1 MIYDKD
7 IREPLFDFL
16 DETFGKNR
24 ILEEKI
30 IGNSRADVVMVTP
43 EAIFGIEIKSDADT
57 YARLKSQV
65 KDYDKYYDLNFVV
78 VGTSHAA
85 HIEEHVPDY
94 WGIIT
99 VEEVDNNLDFYI
111 LRRPEPNPKVTW
123 KRKLEMLW
131 RPEIAV
137 LQDEFKMPK
146 YREKSKKFVLTKV
159 LERLENGKIDPKE
172 FTLKMN
178 ELLIQRDYNSISE
191 TLKEYKLEKR
201 KRIEEMENDPEK
213 RLELERKR
221 EIARQNFGTHRRR
234 RRRRRQ

>member
-30 IGNSRADVVMVTP
+30 IGSSRADVVMVTP

-57 YARLKSQV
+57 YARLKTQV
-65 KDYDKYYDLNFVV
+65 KDYDKYYDMNFVV

-234 RRRRRQ
+234 RRRRRR

>member
-172 FTLKMN
+172 FALKMN

-201 KRIEEMENDPEK
+201 KRIEEMENDPVK

-234 RRRRRQ
+234 RRRRRR

>member
-30 IGNSRADVVMVTP
+30 IGSSRADVVMVTP

-57 YARLKSQV
+57 YARLKTQV
-65 KDYDKYYDLNFVV
+65 KDYDKYYDMNFVV

-159 LERLENGKIDPKE
+159 LERLENGKIDSKE

-234 RRRRRQ
+234 RRRRRR

>member
-85 HIEEHVPDY
+85 HIEDHVPDY

-99 VEEVDNNLDFYI
+99 VEEADNNLDFYI

-131 RPEIAV
+131 RPEIVV

-201 KRIEEMENDPEK
+201 KRIEEMENDPVK

-234 RRRRRQ
+234 RRRRRR

>member
-16 DETFGKNR
+16 DETYGKNR

-30 IGNSRADVVMVTP
+30 IGSSRADVVMVTP

-137 LQDEFKMPK
+137 LQDDFKMPK

-201 KRIEEMENDPEK
+201 KRIEEMENDPVK

-234 RRRRRQ
+234 RRRRRR

>member
-16 DETFGKNR
+16 DERFGKNR

-30 IGNSRADVVMVTP
+30 IGSSRADVVMVTP
-43 EAIFGIEIKSDADT
+43 EAIYGIEIKSDADT

-85 HIEEHVPDY
+85 HIEEHVPAY

-111 LRRPEPNPKVTW
+111 LRHPEPNPKVTW

-201 KRIEEMENDPEK
+201 KRIEEMENDPVK
-213 RLELERKR
+213 RPELERKR

-234 RRRRRQ
+234 RRRRRR

>member
-85 HIEEHVPDY
+85 HIEDHVPDY

-99 VEEVDNNLDFYI
+99 VEEADNNLDFYI

-201 KRIEEMENDPEK
+201 KRIEEMENDPVK

-234 RRRRRQ
+234 RRRRRR

>member
-16 DETFGKNR
+16 DERFGKNR

-30 IGNSRADVVMVTP
+30 IGSSRADVVMVTP
-43 EAIFGIEIKSDADT
+43 EAIYGIEIKSDADT

-65 KDYDKYYDLNFVV
+65 KDYDKYYDMNFVV

-85 HIEEHVPDY
+85 HIEEHVPAY

-99 VEEVDNNLDFYI
+99 VEEVDNNLDIYI
-111 LRRPEPNPKVTW
+111 LRHPEPNPKVTW

-137 LQDEFKMPK
+137 LQIYSACQSTGKRVSLLFCQRCWRDLK
-146 YREKSKKFVLTKV
+146 T
-159 LERLENGKIDPKE
+159 ERL
-172 FTLKMN
+172 TLKSS
-178 ELLIQRDYNSISE
+178 LF
-191 TLKEYKLEKR
+191 K
-201 KRIEEMENDPEK
+201 
-213 RLELERKR
+213 
-221 EIARQNFGTHRRR
+221 
-234 RRRRRQ
+234 

>member
-99 VEEVDNNLDFYI
+99 VEEADNNLDFYI

-201 KRIEEMENDPEK
+201 KRIEEMENDPVK

-234 RRRRRQ
+234 RRRRRR

>member
-16 DETFGKNR
+16 DERFGKNR

-30 IGNSRADVVMVTP
+30 IGSSRADVVMVTP
-43 EAIFGIEIKSDADT
+43 EAIYGIEIKSDADT

-65 KDYDKYYDLNFVV
+65 KDYDKYYDMNFVV

-85 HIEEHVPDY
+85 HIEEHVPAY

-99 VEEVDNNLDFYI
+99 VEEVDNNLDIYI
-111 LRRPEPNPKVTW
+111 LRHPEPNPKVTW

-137 LQDEFKMPK
+137 LQDIFSMPK
-146 YREKSKKFVLTKV
+146 YREKSKSFVLSKV

-172 FTLKMN
+172 FTIQMN

-201 KRIEEMENDPEK
+201 KRIEEMEKDPVK
-213 RLELERKR
+213 RPELERKR
-221 EIARQNFGTHRRR
+221 EIARQNFGTHHRRR
-234 RRRRRQ
+234 RRRRR

>member
-16 DETFGKNR
+16 DERFGKNR

-30 IGNSRADVVMVTP
+30 IGSSRADVVMVTP
-43 EAIFGIEIKSDADT
+43 EAIYGIEIKSDADT

-65 KDYDKYYDLNFVV
+65 KDYDKYYDMNFVV

-85 HIEEHVPDY
+85 HIEEHVPAY

-99 VEEVDNNLDFYI
+99 VEEVDNNLDIYI
-111 LRRPEPNPKVTW
+111 LRHPEPNPKVTW

-191 TLKEYKLEKR
+191 TLKEYKIEKR
-201 KRIEEMENDPEK
+201 KRIEEMENDPVK

-234 RRRRRQ
+234 RRRRRR

>member
-7 IREPLFDFL
+7 IRESLFDFL
-16 DETFGKNR
+16 DERFGKNR

-30 IGNSRADVVMVTP
+30 IGSSRADVVMVTP
-43 EAIFGIEIKSDADT
+43 EAIYGIEIKSDADT

-65 KDYDKYYDLNFVV
+65 KDYDKYYDMNFVV

-85 HIEEHVPDY
+85 HIEEHVPAY

-111 LRRPEPNPKVTW
+111 LRHPEPNPKVTW

-201 KRIEEMENDPEK
+201 KRIEEMENDPVK

-234 RRRRRQ
+234 RRRRRR

>member
-16 DETFGKNR
+16 DERFGKNR

-30 IGNSRADVVMVTP
+30 IGSSRADVVMVTP
-43 EAIFGIEIKSDADT
+43 EAIYGIEIKSDADT

-65 KDYDKYYDLNFVV
+65 KDYDKYYDMNFVV

-85 HIEEHVPDY
+85 HIEEHVPAY

-99 VEEVDNNLDFYI
+99 VEEVDNNLDIYI
-111 LRRPEPNPKVTW
+111 LRHPEPNPKVTW

-137 LQDEFKMPK
+137 LQDIFSMPK
-146 YREKSKKFVLTKV
+146 YREKSKSFVLSKV

-234 RRRRRQ
+234 RRRRRR

>member
-78 VGTSHAA
+78 VGTSHAT

-111 LRRPEPNPKVTW
+111 LRRPAPNPKVTW

-201 KRIEEMENDPEK
+201 KRIEEMENDPVK

>member
-16 DETFGKNR
+16 DETYGKNR

-30 IGNSRADVVMVTP
+30 IGSSRADVVMVTP

-234 RRRRRQ
+234 RRRRRR

>member
-201 KRIEEMENDPEK
+201 KRIEEMEKDPVK
-213 RLELERKR
+213 RPELERKR

-234 RRRRRQ
+234 RRRRRR

>member
-57 YARLKSQV
+57 YARLKTQV
-65 KDYDKYYDLNFVV
+65 KDYDKYYDMNFVV

-234 RRRRRQ
+234 RRRRRR

>member
-16 DETFGKNR
+16 DERFGKNR

-30 IGNSRADVVMVTP
+30 IGSSRADVVMVTP
-43 EAIFGIEIKSDADT
+43 EAIYGIEIKSDADT

-65 KDYDKYYDLNFVV
+65 KDYDKYYDMNFVV

-85 HIEEHVPDY
+85 HIEEHVPAY

-99 VEEVDNNLDFYI
+99 VEEVDNNLDIYI
-111 LRRPEPNPKVTW
+111 LRHTEPNPKVTW

-137 LQDEFKMPK
+137 LQDIFSMPK
-146 YREKSKKFVLTKV
+146 YREKSKSFVLSKV

-172 FTLKMN
+172 FTIQMN

-191 TLKEYKLEKR
+191 TLMEYKLEKR
-201 KRIEEMENDPEK
+201 KRIEEMENDPVK

-234 RRRRRQ
+234 RRRRRR

>member
-16 DETFGKNR
+16 DERFGKNR
-24 ILEEKI
+24 IFEEKI
-30 IGNSRADVVMVTP
+30 IGSSRADVVMVTP
-43 EAIFGIEIKSDADT
+43 EAIYGIEIKSDADT

-65 KDYDKYYDLNFVV
+65 KDYDKYYDMNFVV

-85 HIEEHVPDY
+85 HIEEHVPAY

-99 VEEVDNNLDFYI
+99 VEEVDNNLDIYI
-111 LRRPEPNPKVTW
+111 LRHPEPNPKVTW

-137 LQDEFKMPK
+137 LQDIFSMPK
-146 YREKSKKFVLTKV
+146 YREKSKSFVLSKV

-172 FTLKMN
+172 FTIQMN

-201 KRIEEMENDPEK
+201 KRIEEMEKDPVK

-234 RRRRRQ
+234 RRRRRR

>member
-43 EAIFGIEIKSDADT
+43 EAIYGIEIKSDADT

-65 KDYDKYYDLNFVV
+65 KDYDKYYDMNFVV

-85 HIEEHVPDY
+85 HIEEHVPAY

-99 VEEVDNNLDFYI
+99 VEEVDNNLDIYI
-111 LRRPEPNPKVTW
+111 LRHPEPNPKVTW

-137 LQDEFKMPK
+137 LQDIFSMPK
-146 YREKSKKFVLTKV
+146 YREKSKSFVLSKV

-234 RRRRRQ
+234 RRRRRR

>member
-16 DETFGKNR
+16 DERFGKNR

-30 IGNSRADVVMVTP
+30 IGSSRADVVMVTP
-43 EAIFGIEIKSDADT
+43 EAIYGIEIKSDADT

-65 KDYDKYYDLNFVV
+65 KDYDKYYDMNFVV

-99 VEEVDNNLDFYI
+99 VEEVVNNRDFYI
-111 LRRPEPNPKVTW
+111 LRRPKPNPEVTW
-123 KRKLEMLW
+123 KRKLEMIW

-201 KRIEEMENDPEK
+201 KRIEEMENDPVK

-234 RRRRRQ
+234 RRRRRR

>member
-30 IGNSRADVVMVTP
+30 IGSSRADVVMVTP

>member
-16 DETFGKNR
+16 DERFGKNR

-30 IGNSRADVVMVTP
+30 IGSSRADVVMVTP
-43 EAIFGIEIKSDADT
+43 EAIYGIEIKSDADA

-65 KDYDKYYDLNFVV
+65 KDYDKYYDMNFVV

-85 HIEEHVPDY
+85 HIEEHVPAY

-111 LRRPEPNPKVTW
+111 LRHPEPNPKVTW

-137 LQDEFKMPK
+137 LQDIFSMPK
-146 YREKSKKFVLTKV
+146 YREKSKSFVLSKV

-201 KRIEEMENDPEK
+201 KRIEEMENDPVK

-234 RRRRRQ
+234 RRRRRR

>member
-16 DETFGKNR
+16 DERFGKNR

-30 IGNSRADVVMVTP
+30 IGSSRADVVMVTP
-43 EAIFGIEIKSDADT
+43 EAIYGIEIKSDADT

-65 KDYDKYYDLNFVV
+65 KDYDKYYDMNFVV

-85 HIEEHVPDY
+85 HIEEHVPAY

-99 VEEVDNNLDFYI
+99 VEEVDNNLDIYI
-111 LRRPEPNPKVTW
+111 LRHPEPNPKVTW

-137 LQDEFKMPK
+137 LQDIFSMPK
-146 YREKSKKFVLTKV
+146 YREKSKSFVLSKV

-172 FTLKMN
+172 FTLQMN

-191 TLKEYKLEKR
+191 TLKEYKLEKK
-201 KRIEEMENDPEK
+201 KRIEEMEKDPVK
-213 RLELERKR
+213 RPELERKR

-234 RRRRRQ
+234 RRRRRR

>member
-65 KDYDKYYDLNFVV
+65 KDYDKYYDMNFVV

-234 RRRRRQ
+234 RRRRRR

>member
-159 LERLENGKIDPKE
+159 LERLENGKIDSKE

-234 RRRRRQ
+234 RRRRRR

>member
-137 LQDEFKMPK
+137 LQDDFKMPK

-201 KRIEEMENDPEK
+201 KRIEEMENDPVK

-234 RRRRRQ
+234 RRRRRR

>member
-30 IGNSRADVVMVTP
+30 IGSSRADVVMVTP

-78 VGTSHAA
+78 VGTSHVA

-178 ELLIQRDYNSISE
+178 QLLIQRDYNSISE

-201 KRIEEMENDPEK
+201 KRIEEMENDPAK

-234 RRRRRQ
+234 RRRRRR

>member
-16 DETFGKNR
+16 DERFGKNR

-30 IGNSRADVVMVTP
+30 IGSSRADVVMVTP
-43 EAIFGIEIKSDADT
+43 EAIYGIEIKSDADT

-65 KDYDKYYDLNFVV
+65 KDYDKYYDMNFVV

-111 LRRPEPNPKVTW
+111 LRHPEPNPKVTW

-137 LQDEFKMPK
+137 LQDIFSMPK
-146 YREKSKKFVLTKV
+146 YREKSKSFVLSKV

-172 FTLKMN
+172 FTLQMN

-201 KRIEEMENDPEK
+201 KRIEEMEKDPVK
-213 RLELERKR
+213 RPELERKR

-234 RRRRRQ
+234 RRRRRR

>member
-43 EAIFGIEIKSDADT
+43 EAIFGIEIKSNADT

-234 RRRRRQ
+234 RRRRRR

>member
-65 KDYDKYYDLNFVV
+65 KDYDKYYDMNFVV

-201 KRIEEMENDPEK
+201 KRIEEMENDPVK

-234 RRRRRQ
+234 RRRRRR

>member
-16 DETFGKNR
+16 DERFGKNR

-30 IGNSRADVVMVTP
+30 IGSSRADVVMVTP
-43 EAIFGIEIKSDADT
+43 EAIYGIEIKSDADT

-65 KDYDKYYDLNFVV
+65 KDYDKYYDMNFVV

-85 HIEEHVPDY
+85 HIEEHVPAY

-99 VEEVDNNLDFYI
+99 VEEVDNNLDIYI
-111 LRRPEPNPKVTW
+111 LRHPEPNPKVTW

-201 KRIEEMENDPEK
+201 KRIEEMENDPVK

-234 RRRRRQ
+234 RRRRRR

>member
-16 DETFGKNR
+16 DERFGKNR

-30 IGNSRADVVMVTP
+30 IGSSRADVVMVTP
-43 EAIFGIEIKSDADT
+43 EAIYGIEIKSDADT

-65 KDYDKYYDLNFVV
+65 KDYDKYYDMNFVV

-85 HIEEHVPDY
+85 HIEEHVPAY

-99 VEEVDNNLDFYI
+99 VEEVDNNLDIYI
-111 LRRPEPNPKVTW
+111 LRHPEPNPKVTW

-137 LQDEFKMPK
+137 LQDIFSMPK
-146 YREKSKKFVLTKV
+146 YREKSKSFVLSKV

-201 KRIEEMENDPEK
+201 KRIEEMEKDPVK
-213 RLELERKR
+213 RPELERKR

-234 RRRRRQ
+234 RRRRRR

>member
-57 YARLKSQV
+57 YARLKTQV

-85 HIEEHVPDY
+85 HIEDHVPDY

-99 VEEVDNNLDFYI
+99 VEEADNNLDFYI

-201 KRIEEMENDPEK
+201 KRIEEMENDPVK

-234 RRRRRQ
+234 RRRRRR

>member
-30 IGNSRADVVMVTP
+30 IGSSRADVVMVTP

-201 KRIEEMENDPEK
+201 KRIEEMENDPVK

-234 RRRRRQ
+234 RRRRRR

>member
-16 DETFGKNR
+16 DERFGKNR

-30 IGNSRADVVMVTP
+30 IGSSRADVVMVTP
-43 EAIFGIEIKSDADT
+43 EAIYGIEIKSDADT

-65 KDYDKYYDLNFVV
+65 KDYDKYYDMNFVV

-85 HIEEHVPDY
+85 HIEEHVPAY

-111 LRRPEPNPKVTW
+111 LRHPEPNPKVTW

-137 LQDEFKMPK
+137 LQDIFSMPK
-146 YREKSKKFVLTKV
+146 YREKSKSFVLSKV

-172 FTLKMN
+172 FTIQMN

-201 KRIEEMENDPEK
+201 KRIEEMEKDPVK
-213 RLELERKR
+213 RPELERKR

-234 RRRRRQ
+234 RRRRRR

>member
-43 EAIFGIEIKSDADT
+43 EAIVGIEIKSDADT

-85 HIEEHVPDY
+85 HIEEHVPAY

-99 VEEVDNNLDFYI
+99 VEEVDNNLDIYI
-111 LRRPEPNPKVTW
+111 LRHPEPNPKVTW

-201 KRIEEMENDPEK
+201 KRIEEMENDPVK

-234 RRRRRQ
+234 RRRRRR

>member
-16 DETFGKNR
+16 DERFGKNR

-30 IGNSRADVVMVTP
+30 IGSSRADVVMVTP
-43 EAIFGIEIKSDADT
+43 EAIYGIEIKSDADT

-65 KDYDKYYDLNFVV
+65 KDYDKYYDMNFVV

-85 HIEEHVPDY
+85 HIEEHVPAY

-111 LRRPEPNPKVTW
+111 LRHPEPNPKVTW

-137 LQDEFKMPK
+137 LQDIFSMPK
-146 YREKSKKFVLTKV
+146 YREKSKSFVLSKV

-172 FTLKMN
+172 FTIQMN

-201 KRIEEMENDPEK
+201 KRIEEMEKDPAK
-213 RLELERKR
+213 RPELERKR

-234 RRRRRQ
+234 RRRRRR

>member
-16 DETFGKNR
+16 DERFGKNR

-30 IGNSRADVVMVTP
+30 IGSSRADVVMVTP
-43 EAIFGIEIKSDADT
+43 EAIYGIEIKSDADT

-65 KDYDKYYDLNFVV
+65 KDYDKYYDMNFVV

-85 HIEEHVPDY
+85 HIEEHVPAY

-111 LRRPEPNPKVTW
+111 LRHPEPNPKVTW

-137 LQDEFKMPK
+137 LQDIFSMPK
-146 YREKSKKFVLTKV
+146 YREKSKSFVLSKV

-234 RRRRRQ
+234 RRRRRR